1 MARITAFSRWLGV
14 PIVANND
21 GHAQFEMRR
30 PLEFRHVDGIGRVKL
45 GQKETLHHIADRVYG
60 NMRYWWALA
69 EFNDIFDPT
78 TELEAGDI
86 IFVPPPEEIT
96 RSQSQ
101 TA

>member
-1 MARITAFSRWLGV
+1 MARITGFSRWIGV

-21 GHAQFEMRR
+21 GKAQFEIRI
-30 PLEFRHVDGIGRVKL
+30 PLTFRHVDSMRRVKV
-45 GQKETLHHIADRVYG
+45 GQKETLHHIADRIYG

-78 TELEAGDI
+78 TELEPGLI
-86 IFVPPPEEIT
+86 IFAPPVEEIT

>member
-1 MARITAFSRWLGV
+1 MARITGFSRWLGV

-21 GHAQFEMRR
+21 GNQQFEIRDPLQFRNLDSMRR
-30 PLEFRHVDGIGRVKL
+30 VKV
-45 GQKETLHHIADRVYG
+45 GQRDTLHHIADRIYG

-78 TELEAGDI
+78 TELDAGTI
-86 IFVPPPEEIT
+86 IFAPPIEEIT